1 MSCDRSKELVTS
13 FQLGLQYNVQS
24 RAEIPMKCRSSFVL
38 SNKTITLV
46 ITQKQQDSGRCR
58 GRYSSVTT
66 DISSRIAYIQ
76 RGQ

>member
-1 MSCDRSKELVTS
+1 
-13 FQLGLQYNVQS
+13 
-24 RAEIPMKCRSSFVL
+24 MKCRSSFVL